1 MNSPDDE
8 NSIRFYFSFRSPYAW
23 LAAERLQAELG
34 DLAVPIEYFAIYP
47 TPEVFPNDPATM
59 ADKIAYMVQDVRRL
73 TRERGLT
80 VRFPAPGDPDWS
92 LSHAA
97 FFHAHRLGA
106 GPRLMLALF
115 RKRFAEGLDLGDDA
129 VLADAAREAG
139 LDAAATV
146 AAAHSEELR
155 AEASAGWKRA
165 VERDR
170 IFGVP
175 SFVYAGKLY
184 WGQDRMHFL
193 RSAVVR
199 KSSTASGST
208 AKQRAPV

>member
-1 MNSPDDE
+1 MTDQP
-8 NSIRFYFSFRSPYAW
+8 SIRFYFSFRSPYAW
-23 LAAERLQAELG
+23 LAAERLEAELG
-34 DLAVPIEYFAIYP
+34 DLGVPIERLPIYP
-47 TPEVFPNDPATM
+47 TPELFPNDPAAM
-59 ADKIAYMVQDVRRL
+59 PDKIAYTVQDIRRL

-80 VRFPAPGDPDWS
+80 VRFPPPGDPDWA

-97 FFHAHRLGA
+97 FLAAQRRGA
-106 GPRLMLALF
+106 DHPFMLAVF
-115 RKRFAEGLDLGDDA
+115 RKRFCAGLDLGEDR
-129 VLADAAREAG
+129 VIADAAREAG
-139 LDAAATV
+139 LDPDPIL
-146 AAAHSEELR
+146 AAAHSDELR
-155 AEASAGWKRA
+155 DQASAGWRLA

-199 KSSTASGST
+199 KSPP
-208 AKQRAPV
+208 AP